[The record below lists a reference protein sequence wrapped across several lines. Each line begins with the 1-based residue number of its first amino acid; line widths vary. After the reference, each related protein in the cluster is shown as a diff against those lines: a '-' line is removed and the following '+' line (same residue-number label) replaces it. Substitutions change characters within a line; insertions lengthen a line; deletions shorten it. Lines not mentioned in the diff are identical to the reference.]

1 MPLASGLL
9 TGKYQAGA
17 SFPANDW
24 RSTLDAAKMRADLAE
39 IAHLQQTEVPAG
51 VPLASWA
58 LAWCLKD
65 PLISAVIPGC
75 KDPAQVRANASAAE
89 LLPPG

>member
-9 TGKYQAGA
+9 TGKYQPGA

-24 RSTLDAAKMRADLAE
+24 RSTLDAAKMRQDLAE
-39 IAHLQQTEVPAG
+39 VEGIRQTELPAG
-51 VPLASWA
+51 VPLAQWA

-65 PLISAVIPGC
+65 PVVTAVIPGC

-89 LLPPG
+89 LVPEP